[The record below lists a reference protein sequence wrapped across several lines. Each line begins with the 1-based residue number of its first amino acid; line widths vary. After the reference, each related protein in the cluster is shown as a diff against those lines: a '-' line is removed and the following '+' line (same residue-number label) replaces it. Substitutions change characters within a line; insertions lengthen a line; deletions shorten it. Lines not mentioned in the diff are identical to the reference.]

1 MFFACYGGCT
11 VNYETPLPTDI
22 AMAHTIP
29 LANSL
34 HRATFDALR
43 RQAPFAAMREEAVL
57 WLVQRLSVAYFAN
70 GAVLLDP
77 AESSPDS
84 LFIIKQGTVSGDTA
98 EGQTVLQLAA
108 GEMFPLGAL
117 LAGRGAANRY
127 VAAADTFCYLLPAAD
142 FHALLAMS
150 TEFNDFCTRRIAS
163 LLEES
168 QRAVQAEYA
177 LALDDD
183 SRFARPLASLIRRA
197 PLATLS
203 GTPLSDAL
211 AAMESARVGSVVI
224 TNTAGQPL
232 GILTLKD
239 VLARVTLAGVPLATP
254 IDQVM
259 TPDPATL
266 DVNAPVA
273 DALVLMARQG
283 IHHIPLIQAGKLV
296 GVVSEKDVFALRRL
310 SVEGITAAIT
320 RSEDPARLPALAH
333 DIGDLAHS
341 LLAQGMDAENLTAII
356 SSLNDRLTERI
367 VTLESESDATLGGL
381 RWCWLA
387 LGSEGRMEQT
397 LSTDQDNALIF
408 AEASAAQR
416 DALLAFA
423 QRVNNRLDACG
434 FPLCKGDIMASNP
447 KWCLSLADWRQQF
460 TQWIDHGSPEA
471 LLHASIFF
479 DFRPLTGDAALALD
493 LRAWLN
499 HAAQK
504 NPRFL
509 HQMAGNALRN
519 RPPLGL
525 VRDFVLSDND
535 AHPHTI
541 DLKLNGA
548 TPFVDAA
555 RIFAL
560 AAGSPQTNTAKRL
573 REAAHALHIPDT
585 ELADW
590 NRAFHF
596 LQLLRLRHQ
605 HGQQRTGTLPDNHLN
620 PDSLNPLDRRIL
632 KEALRQARK
641 VQTRLAMD
649 YKL

>member
-1 MFFACYGGCT
+1 MT
-11 VNYETPLPTDI
+11 HI
-22 AMAHTIP
+22 MP

-34 HRATFDALR
+34 HRATIDALQ
-43 RQAPFAAMREEAVL
+43 RQAPFSAMAEDELL
-57 WLVQRLSVAYFAN
+57 WLVQRLSVAYFARD
-70 GAVLLDP
+70 AVLLPP
-77 AESSPDS
+77 ADTPPDA
-84 LFIIKQGTVSGDTA
+84 LFIVKQGTVAGATA
-98 EGQTVLQLAA
+98 EGQTVLQLAT

-127 VAAADTFCYLLPAAD
+127 VAATDTFCYLLPAAD
-142 FHALLAMS
+142 FHALLAKS
-150 TEFNDFCTRRIAS
+150 PEFHDFCTRRIAS

-168 QRAVQAEYA
+168 QRAVQSEYA
-177 LALDDD
+177 LALDDE

-197 PLATLS
+197 PVSVLAA
-203 GTPLSDAL
+203 TPLADAL
-211 AAMESARVGSVVI
+211 AVMEAARVGSVVV
-224 TNTAGQPL
+224 TDDAGQPR

-254 IDQVM
+254 ISSVM

-266 DVNAPVA
+266 SADAPVA

-283 IHHIPLIQAGKLV
+283 IHHIPLVEAGRLT
-296 GVVSEKDVFALRRL
+296 GVVSEKDIFALRRL
-310 SVEGITAAIT
+310 SVEGITSAIA
-320 RSEDPARLPALAH
+320 RSEDAARLPALAL

-367 VTLESESDATLGGL
+367 IALECEADDALVGL

-387 LGSEGRMEQT
+387 LGSEGRKEQT
-397 LSTDQDNALIF
+397 LATDQDNALIF
-408 AEASAAQR
+408 AEASDVQR

-423 QRVNNRLDACG
+423 LRVNHRLDACG
-434 FPLCKGDIMASNP
+434 FPLCQGGIMASNP
-447 KWCLSLADWRQQF
+447 KWCLSAADWQQQF

-479 DFRPLTGDAALALD
+479 DFRPLTGDASLALD

-499 HAAQK
+499 RSAQK

-525 VRDFVLSDND
+525 VRDFVLSGND

-573 REAAHALHIPDT
+573 RAAAPALHIPDA

-605 HGQQRTGTLPDNHLN
+605 HGQQRAGTVPDNHLD
-620 PDSLNPLDRRIL
+620 PDTLNPLDRRIL

-641 VQTRLAMD
+641 VQARLALD
-649 YKL
+649 YQL

>member
-1 MFFACYGGCT
+1 MT
-11 VNYETPLPTDI
+11 SIL
-22 AMAHTIP
+22 P

-34 HRATFDALR
+34 HRATLDALR
-43 RQAPFAAMREEAVL
+43 RQAPFSAMAEDELL
-57 WLVQRLSVAYFAN
+57 WLVQHLSVSYFARD
-70 GAVLLDP
+70 AVLLEP
-77 AESSPDS
+77 ADAPPDA
-84 LFIIKQGTVSGDTA
+84 LFIIKQGTVAGATA
-98 EGQTVLQLAA
+98 EGHTVLQLAT

-127 VAAADTFCYLLPAAD
+127 IAATDTFCYLLAAAD
-142 FHALLAMS
+142 FHALLEKS

-163 LLEES
+163 LLEDS
-168 QRAVQAEYA
+168 QRAVQSEYA
-177 LALDDD
+177 LALDDE
-183 SRFARPLASLIRRA
+183 SRFARPLASLIRCA
-197 PLATLS
+197 PLSVLPDTPLAT
-203 GTPLSDAL
+203 AL
-211 AAMESARVGSVVI
+211 AAMEAARVGSVVVADA
-224 TNTAGQPL
+224 AGQAL

-254 IDQVM
+254 ISTVM
-259 TPDPATL
+259 TPHPATL
-266 DVNAPVA
+266 SADAPVA

-283 IHHIPLIQAGKLV
+283 IHHIPLVREGRLL
-296 GVVSEKDVFALRRL
+296 GVVSEKDIFALRRL
-310 SVEGITAAIT
+310 SVEGITSAIA
-320 RSEDPARLPALAH
+320 RSEDPGPLPALAH
-333 DIGDLAHS
+333 DIGDLVHS

-367 VTLESESDATLGGL
+367 ITLECEADDALVGL

-397 LSTDQDNALIF
+397 LATDQDNALIF
-408 AEASAAQR
+408 VAADDSQR
-416 DALLAFA
+416 DALLAMA
-423 QRVNNRLDACG
+423 LRVNHQLDACG
-434 FPLCKGDIMASNP
+434 FPLCKGGIMASNP
-447 KWCLSLADWRQQF
+447 QWCLSADGWQQQF
-460 TQWIDHGSPEA
+460 TQWIDHGTPEA
-471 LLHASIFF
+471 LLNASIFF

-499 HAAQK
+499 RAAQK

-519 RPPLGL
+519 RPPLGV
-525 VRDFVLSDND
+525 VRDFVLSEDT
-535 AHPHTI
+535 AHPHTL

-555 RIFAL
+555 RIFSL
-560 AAGSPQTNTAKRL
+560 ATGSSQTNTAKRL
-573 REAAHALHIPDT
+573 RAAAHALHIPDT

-605 HGQQRTGTLPDNHLN
+605 HGQQRAGSAPDNHLD
-620 PDSLNPLDRRIL
+620 PDTLNPLDRRIL

-641 VQTRLAMD
+641 VQARLAMD
-649 YKL
+649 YGL